1 MFHSRY
7 SNFHS
12 LDGETTV
19 VFFRIGFELNYYNHL
34 LFTRYY
40 AFIYELILKTAVYPQ
55 C

>member
-1 MFHSRY
+1 MFHSLY

-19 VFFRIGFELNYYNHL
+19 FFRIGFELSYYNHL